1 LLTSLET
8 CKLVEPS
15 WLKCISS
22 RRSIVGAP
30 HLSEAPVRSRRTTR
44 EWVSMSWPLHCFLI
58 WGRPSRAS
66 SDRIR
71 SGSTSYAL
79 VLNPPAT
86 RFEAA
91 VTKPLPFG
99 FDAAGGFRASAAVSP
114 PSAIFSSAAS
124 GRHRSVKTHRHV
136 VQQEKPHDDGKF
148 SRHPSSDSA
157 SEQVVASE
165 YPLLCRSPPRAL
177 GQQANAWAI
186 TPCTRSA
193 CGTARYAPRSREL
206 FTAQARG
213 VIAEA

>member
-1 LLTSLET
+1 
-8 CKLVEPS
+8 
-15 WLKCISS
+15 
-22 RRSIVGAP
+22 
-30 HLSEAPVRSRRTTR
+30 
-44 EWVSMSWPLHCFLI
+44 MSWPLHCFLI
-58 WGRPSRAS
+58 WGDPPRPRQIEFARGAQATRLS
-66 SDRIR
+66 S
-71 SGSTSYAL
+71 T
-79 VLNPPAT
+79 PAT

-91 VTKPLPFG
+91 VTKPLRFG